1 MHQPVFPVFLIESL
15 IIPMY
20 CLLQVSYYFPLK
32 TLWRS
37 FFAAL
42 VAAFVLRSINPFGN
56 SRLVLFYVEYHTPWY
71 LFELL
76 PFILLGV
83 FGGLWGAFFIR
94 ANIAWCRRRKST
106 KFGKY
111 PVLEVIIVA
120 AITAVI
126 AFPNPYTRLNTS
138 ELIKELFTDCGPLE
152 SSSLCDYRNDM
163 NASKIVDD
171 IPDRPAGTGVYSA
184 IWQLCLALIFKI
196 IMTVFTFGIKVSVNA
211 VAVSSAVITLIIA
224 FLIFHLSKPSAL
236 FMEFFF
242 MCSSLKKSLFTVD

>member
-1 MHQPVFPVFLIESL
+1 MRADFHNSL
-15 IIPMY
+15 LLY
-20 CLLQVSYYFPLK
+20 LCLLQVSYYFPLK

-126 AFPNPYTRLNTS
+126 AFPNPYTRVNTS

-163 NASKIVDD
+163 NATKTVDD

-196 IMTVFTFGIKVSVNA
+196 IMTVFTFGIKVSCNKSFFIDHCFT
-211 VAVSSAVITLIIA
+211 SSPL
-224 FLIFHLSKPSAL
+224 LS
-236 FMEFFF
+236 
-242 MCSSLKKSLFTVD
+242 

>member
-1 MHQPVFPVFLIESL
+1 M
-15 IIPMY
+15 
-20 CLLQVSYYFPLK
+20 SYYFPLK

-106 KFGKY
+106 RFGQWS
-111 PVLEVIIVA
+111 
-120 AITAVI
+120 
-126 AFPNPYTRLNTS
+126 R
-138 ELIKELFTDCGPLE
+138 
-152 SSSLCDYRNDM
+152 
-163 NASKIVDD
+163 
-171 IPDRPAGTGVYSA
+171 
-184 IWQLCLALIFKI
+184 
-196 IMTVFTFGIKVSVNA
+196 
-211 VAVSSAVITLIIA
+211 
-224 FLIFHLSKPSAL
+224 SAL
-236 FMEFFF
+236 ERVVGCVVTPGCRRPLTLEGIF
-242 MCSSLKKSLFTVD
+242 

>member
-1 MHQPVFPVFLIESL
+1 M
-15 IIPMY
+15 
-20 CLLQVSYYFPLK
+20 SYYFPLK

-71 LFELL
+71 LFELF

-106 KFGKY
+106 RFGKY
-111 PVLEVIIVA
+111 PVLEVITVA
-120 AITAVI
+120 AVTAVV
-126 AFPNPYTRLNTS
+126 AFPNPYTRQNTS

-152 SSSLCDYRNDM
+152 SSQLCQYRSRM
-163 NASKIVDD
+163 NGTSAYTDA
-171 IPDRPAGTGVYSA
+171 AGNTAATPGVYSA
-184 IWQLCLALIFKI
+184 MWQLGLALVFKV
-196 IMTVFTFGIKVSVNA
+196 IMTIFTFGLKVSVYKDGCIRRGRVRVEFEWQACSYVVMN
-211 VAVSSAVITLIIA
+211 
-224 FLIFHLSKPSAL
+224 FLINWY
-236 FMEFFF
+236 
-242 MCSSLKKSLFTVD
+242 

>member
-1 MHQPVFPVFLIESL
+1 MHKTVFPACLIESL
-15 IIPMY
+15 IILIF

-196 IMTVFTFGIKVSVNA
+196 IMTVFTFGIKVSMNA
-211 VAVSSAVITLIIA
+211 VVASPVVMMYLLPFSFPISQ
-224 FLIFHLSKPSAL
+224 S
-236 FMEFFF
+236 
-242 MCSSLKKSLFTVD
+242 

>member
-1 MHQPVFPVFLIESL
+1 MEWKIKSCLSKSGYLISEWGIFPIQVTHVSL
-15 IIPMY
+15 EVDRCVYKLSVTPPP
-20 CLLQVSYYFPLK
+20 LQVSYYFPLK

-106 KFGKY
+106 RFGK
-111 PVLEVIIVA
+111 
-120 AITAVI
+120 
-126 AFPNPYTRLNTS
+126 
-138 ELIKELFTDCGPLE
+138 
-152 SSSLCDYRNDM
+152 
-163 NASKIVDD
+163 
-171 IPDRPAGTGVYSA
+171 
-184 IWQLCLALIFKI
+184 
-196 IMTVFTFGIKVSVNA
+196 
-211 VAVSSAVITLIIA
+211 
-224 FLIFHLSKPSAL
+224 
-236 FMEFFF
+236 
-242 MCSSLKKSLFTVD
+242 

>member
-1 MHQPVFPVFLIESL
+1 AGVSVAFGAPIGGVLFSL
-15 IIPMY
+15 EE
-20 CLLQVSYYFPLK
+20 VSYYFPLK

-42 VAAFVLRSINPFGN
+42 VAAFVLRSINPF
-56 SRLVLFYVEYHTPWY
+56 
-71 LFELL
+71 
-76 PFILLGV
+76 GV

-171 IPDRPAGTGVYSA
+171 IPDRPAGIGVYSA

-196 IMTVFTFGIKVSVNA
+196 IMTVFTFGIKVPSGLFIPSMAIGAIAGRIVGIA
-211 VAVSSAVITLIIA
+211 VEQLAYYHHDWFIFKEWCEVGADCITPGLYA
-224 FLIFHLSKPSAL
+224 MVGAAACLGGVTR
-236 FMEFFF
+236 M
-242 MCSSLKKSLFTVD
+242 T